1 MSPPTT
7 IFEPSFADLISA
19 IEKATEPSAPRR
31 RHWVCSVRQRWCPA
45 EWCNSGVAVVI
56 AGGHGR
62 CCQVATAGNLTI
74 GSSLKGAIVS
84 RLM

>member
-1 MSPPTT
+1 
-7 IFEPSFADLISA
+7 
-19 IEKATEPSAPRR
+19 
-31 RHWVCSVRQRWCPA
+31 
-45 EWCNSGVAVVI
+45 VAVVI

>member
-1 MSPPTT
+1 MSKKV
-7 IFEPSFADLISA
+7 FRSLMLLASG
-19 IEKATEPSAPRR
+19 
-31 RHWVCSVRQRWCPA
+31 WCPA